1 MKPAV
6 QTGLQTI
13 DTIVKYSVFHVFDY
27 VIIKSQ
33 FGSSNLQTNLK
44 CELLN
49 IYVLWNTSPP
59 PFFFFFKEVIY
70 TYAVKHTAVIFW
82 VTCID
87 NFSHLLDYNE
97 QIR

>member
-49 IYVLWNTSPP
+49 IYVL
-59 PFFFFFKEVIY
+59 
-70 TYAVKHTAVIFW
+70 
-82 VTCID
+82 
-87 NFSHLLDYNE
+87 
-97 QIR
+97 